1 MPLNREPRRVLVRRN
16 QSVLELSTVD
26 AVNANDVRG
35 LNVRNIQDNFVYVV
49 LLQKYDKR
57 EF

>member
-1 MPLNREPRRVLVRRN
+1 MQRN
-16 QSVLELSTVD
+16 QQVLRLSTVD

-35 LNVRNIQDNFVYVV
+35 LNVRNIQDNFLYVV
-49 LLQKYDKR
+49 LLQKYNKR

>member
-1 MPLNREPRRVLVRRN
+1 MLRN
-16 QSVLELSTVD
+16 QQVLELSTVD

>member
-1 MPLNREPRRVLVRRN
+1 MLRN
-16 QSVLELSTVD
+16 QQVLGLSTVD
-26 AVNANDVRG
+26 AVNANDVRD

>member
-1 MPLNREPRRVLVRRN
+1 MQRN
-16 QSVLELSTVD
+16 QQVLRLSTVD

>member
-1 MPLNREPRRVLVRRN
+1 MLRN
-16 QSVLELSTVD
+16 QQVLGLSTVD
-26 AVNANDVRG
+26 AVNANDVRD

-49 LLQKYDKR
+49 LLHKYDKR

>member
-1 MPLNREPRRVLVRRN
+1 VLRN
-16 QSVLELSTVD
+16 QQVLGLSTAD
-26 AVNANDVRG
+26 AVNASDVRD

-49 LLQKYDKR
+49 LLQKYNKR

>member
-1 MPLNREPRRVLVRRN
+1 MLRN
-16 QSVLELSTVD
+16 QQVLGLSTVD

>member
-1 MPLNREPRRVLVRRN
+1 MPLNRGPRRVLVLKN
-16 QSVLELSTVD
+16 QPVLELSTAD
-26 AVNANDVRG
+26 AVNASDVRD

>member
-1 MPLNREPRRVLVRRN
+1 MQRNHQVLG
-16 QSVLELSTVD
+16 LSTVD
-26 AVNANDVRG
+26 AVNASDVRD

>member
-1 MPLNREPRRVLVRRN
+1 MLRN
-16 QSVLELSTVD
+16 QQVLGLSTVD
-26 AVNANDVRG
+26 AVNANDVRD
-35 LNVRNIQDNFVYVV
+35 LNVRNIQENFVYVV

>member
-1 MPLNREPRRVLVRRN
+1 VLRN
-16 QSVLELSTVD
+16 QPVLGLSTAD
-26 AVNANDVRG
+26 AVNANDVRD
-35 LNVRNIQDNFVYVV
+35 LNVRNIQHNFVYVV

>member
-1 MPLNREPRRVLVRRN
+1 MQRNRQVLG
-16 QSVLELSTVD
+16 LSTVD

>member
-1 MPLNREPRRVLVRRN
+1 MRRN
-16 QSVLELSTVD
+16 QPVLELSTAD
-26 AVNANDVRG
+26 AVNVNGVRD

>member
-1 MPLNREPRRVLVRRN
+1 MLRN
-16 QSVLELSTVD
+16 QQVLGLSTVD
-26 AVNANDVRG
+26 AVNANDVRD
-35 LNVRNIQDNFVYVV
+35 LNVKNIQDNFVYVV

>member
-1 MPLNREPRRVLVRRN
+1 MQRNR
-16 QSVLELSTVD
+16 QVLELSTVD
-26 AVNANDVRG
+26 AVNASDVRG
-35 LNVRNIQDNFVYVV
+35 LNVKNIQDNFVYVV

>member
-1 MPLNREPRRVLVRRN
+1 MQRNR
-16 QSVLELSTVD
+16 QVLELSTVD

-35 LNVRNIQDNFVYVV
+35 LNVRNIQDNFLYVV
-49 LLQKYDKR
+49 LLQKYNKR